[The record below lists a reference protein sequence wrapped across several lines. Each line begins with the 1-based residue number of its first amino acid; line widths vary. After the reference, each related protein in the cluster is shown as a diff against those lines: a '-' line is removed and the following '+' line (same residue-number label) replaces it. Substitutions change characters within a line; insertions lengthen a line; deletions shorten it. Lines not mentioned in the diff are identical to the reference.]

1 MIILGSFTGVFCT
14 VGFLNSFG
22 IFEEYYAKNQLADQ
36 SESTIAWLG
45 ALSIFFV
52 FSVSVVSGPLLDA
65 FGPRA
70 GPSYYSWAAM

>member
-1 MIILGSFTGVFCT
+1 M
-14 VGFLNSFG
+14 GFLNSFG
-22 IFEEYYAKNQLADQ
+22 VFEEYYAKNQLADK

-65 FGPRA
+65 FGPRVS
-70 GPSYYSWAAM
+70 PSYYIRTAM